1 MKLEDLT
8 PSIGTVITDLDLATD
23 LELDL
28 AAKIYTLLH
37 QRGVIFFPNQNLNA
51 RQLQK
56 LAHVFGETIA
66 SRHPKFGCVDEIDEV
81 SLIINDQDNPPD
93 INL

>member
-1 MKLEDLT
+1 MKLEALT
-8 PSIGTVITDLDLATD
+8 PSIGKVITDLDLATD

-56 LAHVFGETIA
+56 LAHVFGEPIA
-66 SRHPKFGCVDEIDEV
+66 GHTRNLVVSTKLMKF
-81 SLIINDQDNPPD
+81 L
-93 INL
+93 